1 MSKVIKETRYCKV
14 LRQAKIRDNNVAY
27 GIEKIFVKE
36 LNQEEIR
43 FAYFKDII
51 KGSIIK
57 EEQLVARP
65 LDLPEDDLIKL
76 IELSIKQN
84 VFSKEFISKLKDILN
99 KQEEWLVTIELFVA
113 GVTFGISIFKTVIQ
127 QRKEY

>member
-1 MSKVIKETRYCKV
+1 MNKLVKETKYCKV
-14 LRQAKIRDNNVAY
+14 LRQAKIRANNVAY

-43 FAYFKDII
+43 FVYFKDII
-51 KGSIIK
+51 KGSIMM

-76 IELSIKQN
+76 IELAIKQN
-84 VFSKEFISKLKDILN
+84 VFSKEFVGELKEILN
-99 KQEEWLVTIELFVA
+99 K
-113 GVTFGISIFKTVIQ
+113 
-127 QRKEY
+127 

>member
-14 LRQAKIRDNNVAY
+14 LKQAKIRENNVAY
-27 GIEKIFVKE
+27 GIEKIFVKD

-43 FAYFKDII
+43 FVYFKDTYRQ
-51 KGSIIK
+51 
-57 EEQLVARP
+57 EEQLVPRP

-84 VFSKEFISKLKDILN
+84 EFSKEFVGKLKVILDN
-99 KQEEWLVTIELFVA
+99 
-113 GVTFGISIFKTVIQ
+113 
-127 QRKEY
+127 

>member
-14 LRQAKIRDNNVAY
+14 LKQSKIRENNVAY
-27 GIEKIFVKE
+27 GIEKIFVKD

-43 FAYFKDII
+43 FVYFKDTYRQ
-51 KGSIIK
+51 
-57 EEQLVARP
+57 EEQLVPRP

-84 VFSKEFISKLKDILN
+84 VFSKEFVGKLKVILDN
-99 KQEEWLVTIELFVA
+99 
-113 GVTFGISIFKTVIQ
+113 
-127 QRKEY
+127 

>member
-14 LRQAKIRDNNVAY
+14 LKQAKIRENNVAY
-27 GIEKIFVKE
+27 GIEKIFVKD

-43 FAYFKDII
+43 FVYFKDTYRQ
-51 KGSIIK
+51 
-57 EEQLVARP
+57 EEQLVPRP

-84 VFSKEFISKLKDILN
+84 VFSKEFVGKLKVILDN
-99 KQEEWLVTIELFVA
+99 
-113 GVTFGISIFKTVIQ
+113 
-127 QRKEY
+127 

>member
-1 MSKVIKETRYCKV
+1 MNKLVKETRYCKV

-43 FAYFKDII
+43 FVYFKDII
-51 KGSIIK
+51 KGSIMM

-65 LDLPEDDLIKL
+65 LDLPEDDLIRL
-76 IELSIKQN
+76 MELSIKQN
-84 VFSKEFISKLKDILN
+84 VFSKEFVGKLKEILD
-99 KQEEWLVTIELFVA
+99 K
-113 GVTFGISIFKTVIQ
+113 
-127 QRKEY
+127 

>member
-14 LRQAKIRDNNVAY
+14 LKQAKIRENNVAY
-27 GIEKIFVKE
+27 GIEKIFVKD

-43 FAYFKDII
+43 FVYFKDTYRQD
-51 KGSIIK
+51 
-57 EEQLVARP
+57 EQLVPRP

-84 VFSKEFISKLKDILN
+84 VFSKEFVGKLKVILDN
-99 KQEEWLVTIELFVA
+99 
-113 GVTFGISIFKTVIQ
+113 
-127 QRKEY
+127 

>member
-43 FAYFKDII
+43 FVYFKDII
-51 KGSIIK
+51 KGSIMK

-65 LDLPEDDLIKL
+65 LDLPEDDL
-76 IELSIKQN
+76 
-84 VFSKEFISKLKDILN
+84 V
-99 KQEEWLVTIELFVA
+99 VTVELFVA

>member
-1 MSKVIKETRYCKV
+1 MNKVVKETRYCKV
-14 LRQAKIRDNNVAY
+14 LRQAKIRENNVAY

-43 FAYFKDII
+43 FVYFKDTVR
-51 KGSIIK
+51 S

-76 IELSIKQN
+76 MEVSIKQN
-84 VFSKEFISKLKDILN
+84 VFSKEFLGKLKDIIT
-99 KQEEWLVTIELFVA
+99 K
-113 GVTFGISIFKTVIQ
+113 
-127 QRKEY
+127 

>member
-1 MSKVIKETRYCKV
+1 MNKAIKETKYCTV

-43 FAYFKDII
+43 FVYFKDTTRI
-51 KGSIIK
+51 

-84 VFSKEFISKLKDILN
+84 VFSKEFVGKLKEILN
-99 KQEEWLVTIELFVA
+99 K
-113 GVTFGISIFKTVIQ
+113 
-127 QRKEY
+127 

>member
-1 MSKVIKETRYCKV
+1 MNKVVKETRYCKV

-51 KGSIIK
+51 KGSIMK

-76 IELSIKQN
+76 MKVSIKQN
-84 VFSKEFISKLKDILN
+84 VFSKEFVCKLKGILD
-99 KQEEWLVTIELFVA
+99 K
-113 GVTFGISIFKTVIQ
+113 
-127 QRKEY
+127 

>member
-1 MSKVIKETRYCKV
+1 MNKVVKETRYCKV

-43 FAYFKDII
+43 FVYFKDT
-51 KGSIIK
+51 
-57 EEQLVARP
+57 VRP

-76 IELSIKQN
+76 MKVSIKQN
-84 VFSKEFISKLKDILN
+84 VFSKEFVCKLKGILD
-99 KQEEWLVTIELFVA
+99 K
-113 GVTFGISIFKTVIQ
+113 
-127 QRKEY
+127 

>member
-51 KGSIIK
+51 KGSIMK

-65 LDLPEDDLIKL
+65 LDLPEVDLINL

-99 KQEEWLVTIELFVA
+99 K
-113 GVTFGISIFKTVIQ
+113 
-127 QRKEY
+127 

>member
-1 MSKVIKETRYCKV
+1 MNKVVKETRYCKV

-43 FAYFKDII
+43 FVYFKDTVRR
-51 KGSIIK
+51 
-57 EEQLVARP
+57 EEQLVA

-76 IELSIKQN
+76 MKVSIKQN
-84 VFSKEFISKLKDILN
+84 VFSKEFVCKLKGILD
-99 KQEEWLVTIELFVA
+99 K
-113 GVTFGISIFKTVIQ
+113 
-127 QRKEY
+127 